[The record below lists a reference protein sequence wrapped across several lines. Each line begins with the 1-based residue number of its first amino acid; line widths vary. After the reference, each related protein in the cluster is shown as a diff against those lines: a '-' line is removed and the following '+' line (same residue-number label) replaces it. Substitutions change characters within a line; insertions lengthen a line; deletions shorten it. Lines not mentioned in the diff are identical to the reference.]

1 MCVWDMLLFALA
13 KKSGPEHTVGDSN
26 NWVMVLLSDRE
37 LFTRKILSRNWIA
50 FISLFKVC
58 SSLFTS
64 FSKGSI
70 YAISE
75 CVNILHLQSHGRC
88 LLPVLWFSSSQRVP
102 VRQGGKKK
110 KKPAFILL
118 ILFGMHFL
126 TSPSPGQS
134 SGLCWCLQGHLG
146 ISSDP
151 FSLLFLFSL
160 LWYPPL
166 NFQLN
171 RNADGHIS
179 F

>member
-1 MCVWDMLLFALA
+1 MQFPFHLLFKRQYLCYFRMC
-13 KKSGPEHTVGDSN
+13 EHPPFTEPRKMFTAHSLVQQ
-26 NWVMVLLSDRE
+26 LSD
-37 LFTRKILSRNWIA
+37 
-50 FISLFKVC
+50 
-58 SSLFTS
+58 
-64 FSKGSI
+64 
-70 YAISE
+70 
-75 CVNILHLQSHGRC
+75 
-88 LLPVLWFSSSQRVP
+88 SSSEAR
-102 VRQGGKKK
+102 GKK

-134 SGLCWCLQGHLG
+134 SGLCWCLQDLLG
-146 ISSDP
+146 ISSYP